1 MAVPKLNL
9 GMDLGGILD
18 KSFVAGKFILYA
30 LIIGGIIFLL
40 MWMFSYKTR
49 IILLYPRV
57 ATIRARFVR
66 KKDGTKFMKLLP
78 DTIKFNGI
86 RYPVPE
92 EELAMYSKKGNKVY
106 CGYKAEDG
114 QIHWLNPNEYA
125 DKDGIRIVP
134 VDYYNW
140 LFIRGKERID
150 RYKKKQSIQGLL
162 LGVGI
167 IVFIVMVAV
176 TFMYLFKNAPKSIA
190 VTIAQTASNIIPPA

>member
-1 MAVPKLNL
+1 MATPSLDF
-9 GMDLGGILD
+9 GMDFGRIID
-18 KSFVAGKFILYA
+18 QVFVAGKFIIYGA
-30 LIIGGIIFLL
+30 IAAGIAFFAI
-40 MWMFSYKTR
+40 WMFSYKTR
-49 IILLYPRV
+49 IMILYPRV
-57 ATIRARFVR
+57 TIIKAKFVR
-66 KKDGTKFMKLLP
+66 KKDGTKYMQLLP
-78 DTIKFNGI
+78 DAIKFNGV

-92 EELAMYSKKGNKVY
+92 ERLALYSKKGNKVY
-106 CGYKAEDG
+106 CGYRAEDG
-114 QIHWLNPNEYA
+114 QIHWLNPHEYVG
-125 DKDGIRIVP
+125 KDGIRVVP

-190 VTIAQTASNIIPPA
+190 VNIVQSAGNLIPPV